1 MHKYPLRDNTQ
12 VQEGSHLEIE
22 ISTYE
27 SRNTTEK
34 LRLLVNGAKLNRGSK
49 RRYQCARCATPIQWT
64 EAFLTRGCPFC
75 GAKTV
80 RFKTQK
86 EELAKLNTNP
96 ENEFGK
102 DSPDVIRLV
111 QPGIY
116 QINLEALGVLLK
128 KTNEPLV
135 LSAKKGIFKISFP
148 VKE

>member
-1 MHKYPLRDNTQ
+1 
-12 VQEGSHLEIE
+12 LEIE
-22 ISTYE
+22 ISTRE
-27 SRNTTEK
+27 SRNTTEE
-34 LRLLVNGAKLNRGSK
+34 LRLLVNGAKLDRGSK
-49 RRYQCARCATPIQWT
+49 RRYQCARCTTPVQWT
-64 EAFLTRGCPFC
+64 EAFLNRGCPFC

-86 EELAKLNTNP
+86 EEIAKLNTNQ
-96 ENEFGK
+96 EIEFKK

>member
-1 MHKYPLRDNTQ
+1 M
-12 VQEGSHLEIE
+12 E
-22 ISTYE
+22 ISTRK
-27 SRNTTEK
+27 SRNTTEE
-34 LRLLVNGAKLNRGSK
+34 LRLLVNGAKLDRGLK
-49 RRYQCARCATPIQWT
+49 RRYQCARCATPVQWT
-64 EAFLTRGCPFC
+64 EAFLNQGCPFC

-86 EELAKLNTNP
+86 EEIIKLNTNQ
-96 ENEFGK
+96 ENEFEK

-111 QPGIY
+111 KPGIY

-148 VKE
+148 VKD

>member
-1 MHKYPLRDNTQ
+1 M
-12 VQEGSHLEIE
+12 
-22 ISTYE
+22 STRE
-27 SRNTTEK
+27 SRNTTEN
-34 LRLLVNGAKLNRGSK
+34 LRHIGSGILDQRSK
-49 RRYQCARCATPIQWT
+49 SHYLCARCATPIQWT
-64 EAFLTRGCPFC
+64 EAFLIQGCRLC

-86 EELAKLNTNP
+86 EELTKLNTNQ

>member
-1 MHKYPLRDNTQ
+1 MSPR
-12 VQEGSHLEIE
+12 
-22 ISTYE
+22 E
-27 SRNTTEK
+27 SQNITEE
-34 LRLLVNGAKLNRGSK
+34 LRLIVNETKLDRVSK
-49 RRYQCARCATPIQWT
+49 RHYQCARCATFVQWT

-86 EELAKLNTNP
+86 EEIAKLNTNQ
-96 ENEFGK
+96 ENEFES
-102 DSPDVIRLV
+102 DSPDIIRLV

-116 QINLEALGVLLK
+116 QINLEALGVLIK

-148 VKE
+148 IKE